1 MTFQTKGIYDL
12 FIDSCKKNGN
22 NTAIFINKNTYT
34 YNQFLGI
41 ISGIKKQVSQ
51 LPTHKKSIG
60 ILTDEH
66 INTYASMWTCIGTGR
81 PFVPI
86 SNKQPTERIKAIID
100 NAEIDI
106 LLYAEESELIRKLK
120 LKSNN
125 KVVFICTK
133 NIVSDLHDL
142 SSVRVNTNQILY
154 LMYTSGT
161 TGKPKGVPIT
171 HNNLLSLIENHQKS
185 EYKII
190 EEDRVIQMFELTF
203 DFSILPTI
211 FSLLVGASI
220 FVVPKNN
227 TTFIEVYKILVTH
240 KITIAYLVPSVINH
254 LKPYFNQIH
263 LPDVRWSFFCGEAL
277 YKEVI
282 LNWLKCTPNGKAIN
296 AYGPTEA
303 TVYMTHYIVNEESC
317 EAYNG
322 IISIGKPLN
331 NMGIVILDKNLI
343 EVPRGKKGE
352 LCIFGPQISNQ
363 YWKDESLSNIAYIN
377 INHQG
382 HNVTAYRTGDL
393 CYINNNNNYMFAG
406 RIDEQVKVNGY
417 RVELNEI
424 EYFAKQYCSDKLVAA
439 FVKKNSIGMNFIS
452 LVIENYQDKNNGLLL
467 FLKEKLSHYQMPEI
481 IYTIEQLPTNS
492 NGKIDRQKLALS
504 SQLIKLY

>member
-1 MTFQTKGIYDL
+1 MTSQKKGLYEL
-12 FIDSCKKNGN
+12 FIFSCKKYGN
-22 NTAIFINKNTYT
+22 KPAIFINKHAYT
-34 YNQFLGI
+34 YNQFLSI
-41 ISGIKKQVSQ
+41 ISRIKKQLHL
-51 LPTHKKSIG
+51 LPASSKFIG

-66 INTYASMWTCIGTGR
+66 INTYASIWTCIGIGR
-81 PFVPI
+81 AFVPI
-86 SNKQPTERIKAIID
+86 SNKQATERIIGIIE
-100 NAEIDI
+100 NSEIDI
-106 LLYAEESELIRKLK
+106 VLYVEESELIQK

-125 KVVFICTK
+125 KVTLVCTE
-133 NIVSDLHDL
+133 NTASDILDL
-142 SSVRVNTNQILY
+142 SSAPINADQILY

-185 EYKII
+185 EYKIL

-211 FSLLVGASI
+211 FTLLVGATLY
-220 FVVPKNN
+220 VVPKKN
-227 TTFIEVYKILVTH
+227 TTFIEVYKTLLTH
-240 KITIAYLVPSVINH
+240 RITVACMVPSVINH
-254 LKPYFNQIH
+254 LKPYFHQIH

-277 YKEVI
+277 YKDNI

-296 AYGPTEA
+296 SYGPTEA
-303 TVYMTHYIVNEESC
+303 TVYMTYYVIQEQACES
-317 EAYNG
+317 YNG
-322 IISIGKPLN
+322 VVSIGKPLDK
-331 NMGIVILDKNLI
+331 MGLIILDENLI
-343 EVPRGKKGE
+343 EVPAGKKGE
-352 LCIFGPQISNQ
+352 LCIFGPQISSQ

-377 INHQG
+377 LNHQG
-382 HNVTAYRTGDL
+382 RNVTAYRSGDL
-393 CYINNNNNYMFAG
+393 CFINNNNNYMFAG

-439 FVKKNSIGMNFIS
+439 FIKKNSLGMNFIS

-467 FLKEKLSHYQMPEI
+467 FLKEKLSHYQMPEK
-481 IYTIEQLPTNS
+481 IYTIEQIPTNS